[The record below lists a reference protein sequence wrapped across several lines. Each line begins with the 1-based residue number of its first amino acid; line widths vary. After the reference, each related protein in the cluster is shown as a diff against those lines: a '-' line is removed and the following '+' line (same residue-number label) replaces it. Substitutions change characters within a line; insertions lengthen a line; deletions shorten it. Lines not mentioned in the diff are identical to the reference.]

1 MAAACED
8 ESDENGGAAV
18 NGQVVHL
25 GPPYDGM
32 VTRLHDRCM
41 ELLTVARQGNRH
53 ATADAA
59 ERLAAQ
65 ARALAELLGMKK
77 GRSDF

>member
-1 MAAACED
+1 MARTEPVRYRARD
-8 ESDENGGAAV
+8 LV
-18 NGQVVHL
+18 MHL
-25 GPPYDGM
+25 GEPYDGM
-32 VTRLHDRCM
+32 VTRVHDRCM

-65 ARALAELLGMKK
+65 ARALAELLGMKNERK
-77 GRSDF
+77 K

>member
-1 MAAACED
+1 
-8 ESDENGGAAV
+8 
-18 NGQVVHL
+18 
-25 GPPYDGM
+25 M
-32 VTRLHDRCM
+32 VTRVHDRCL

-59 ERLAAQ
+59 ERLVAQ
-65 ARALAELLGMKK
+65 ARALAELLGMKMK